1 MGNCGGMY
9 SYLWEAAK
17 VLLPVLPAFLAGYLV
32 NRWKSR
38 EDAIDRRCDEMCREL
53 SEVSKLGQAYW
64 ISDQRELQ
72 DELTAAKIQ
81 AAQKKLSEMR
91 VRLDSFLSP
100 QSSKAI
106 IEAEQQFQRA
116 VTGGNFGVHNRVA
129 DIERA
134 RTIVYRAAEY
144 DVAIRMSRLNDMKG
158 MRRS

>member
-1 MGNCGGMY
+1 MSDCGSGY

-53 SEVSKLGQAYW
+53 SETSKLGQMYW
-64 ISDQRELQ
+64 LENQSDSKDQL
-72 DELTAAKIQ
+72 AGIKIQ

-91 VRLDSFLSP
+91 VRLDGFLSQ
-100 QSSKAI
+100 QSSRAI
-106 IEAEQQFQRA
+106 IEAEQKFQRA
-116 VTGGNFGVHNRVA
+116 ITGGNFGVHNRVA

-134 RTIVYRAAEY
+134 REIVYRAAEY
-144 DVAIRMSRLNDMKG
+144 DVAIRMSRLSDMKG
-158 MRRS
+158 FRRS